1 MTHELYKEAV
11 LKSNKSPFLKPI
23 SNLGIGFYNMDLNTA
38 ILTFQVTES
47 GKPLLI
53 SNKNVETFA
62 FCKSSNGSESGVLS
76 ADIKD
81 PLNGVITFTVPNE
94 FLRAATNS
102 NVKCQIYI
110 TVNGVEDTVALREIS
125 FDVKD
130 ALINQIS
137 GKIKISHIRMFY
149 ELREVIQKQADELE
163 TRLNQIDN
171 DLNDKINTFDDNYNK
186 KINTFEQV
194 FVGLRQ
200 QLEELYN
207 NTKNILDENGNKVV
221 NEAAET
227 MQNINNL
234 YDQMQGLVQS
244 KNEELDEK
252 IQEILST
259 IDVNQFVTIE
269 SLKQQIQD
277 ITEYLDWQKHKITD
291 DDGNAKALN
300 AEYDLEQIKNVVTGF
315 YLVEGVPGIADS
327 TDYGF
332 LTVIAKDDKKR
343 IEFRPFNTKSI
354 YILIDDVWTP
364 LITEIS
370 DTGWLP
376 LTLVNGATNLGGGYP
391 ASSYRVIINN
401 EQTFVYF
408 RLAVKNITTATT
420 IATMPE
426 EYVGYPHYLSAIGKV
441 NKKSQKLTISEAGDV
456 IFYKNVDDTINSEDY
471 AIAEGHWTI

>member
-1 MTHELYKEAV
+1 MTHELYKEVV
-11 LKSNKSPFLKPI
+11 LKSNKFPFLKPI

-137 GKIKISHIRMFY
+137 GKIKIDHIRMFY
-149 ELREVIQKQADELE
+149 ELRETIQKQADELE
-163 TRLNQIDN
+163 TRLNQMDN
-171 DLNDKINTFDDNYNK
+171 NLNKKINTFDDNYNE

-194 FVGLRQ
+194 FIGLRQ

-221 NEAAET
+221 NEAVET
-227 MQNINNL
+227 M
-234 YDQMQGLVQS
+234 
-244 KNEELDEK
+244 
-252 IQEILST
+252 
-259 IDVNQFVTIE
+259 
-269 SLKQQIQD
+269 
-277 ITEYLDWQKHKITD
+277 
-291 DDGNAKALN
+291 
-300 AEYDLEQIKNVVTGF
+300 
-315 YLVEGVPGIADS
+315 
-327 TDYGF
+327 
-332 LTVIAKDDKKR
+332 
-343 IEFRPFNTKSI
+343 
-354 YILIDDVWTP
+354 
-364 LITEIS
+364 
-370 DTGWLP
+370 
-376 LTLVNGATNLGGGYP
+376 
-391 ASSYRVIINN
+391 
-401 EQTFVYF
+401 
-408 RLAVKNITTATT
+408 
-420 IATMPE
+420 
-426 EYVGYPHYLSAIGKV
+426 
-441 NKKSQKLTISEAGDV
+441 
-456 IFYKNVDDTINSEDY
+456 
-471 AIAEGHWTI
+471 